1 MLTLKLIL
9 IDPKARIKTFS
20 PKIALKVDLRRS
32 QTLIQKIN
40 EKKIKK
46 KKKGKSKQ
54 LQQTG
59 QERQSPLVDA
69 WWTR

>member
-46 KKKGKSKQ
+46 KKKGRANNYNKRDK
-54 LQQTG
+54 
-59 QERQSPLVDA
+59 RDKA
-69 WWTR
+69 H